1 MIFVFRNSTLENLFP
16 KEKYVLGEYESPLAN
31 ETYENYLWMNFLPPL
46 PSKQALLLEISKLKR
61 NLDIS
66 IVTAK
71 EKKYQSWDFFY
82 LKFICLLMKKTKL
95 KKKFIIS
102 INMSFNCQKIIL
114 MFPS

>member
-31 ETYENYLWMNFLPPL
+31 ETYENYLWMNFVPPL

-71 EKKYQSWDFFY
+71 
-82 LKFICLLMKKTKL
+82 
-95 KKKFIIS
+95 KKKIS
-102 INMSFNCQKIIL
+102 ILGLFLPEIYLSLNEKRRS
-114 MFPS
+114 